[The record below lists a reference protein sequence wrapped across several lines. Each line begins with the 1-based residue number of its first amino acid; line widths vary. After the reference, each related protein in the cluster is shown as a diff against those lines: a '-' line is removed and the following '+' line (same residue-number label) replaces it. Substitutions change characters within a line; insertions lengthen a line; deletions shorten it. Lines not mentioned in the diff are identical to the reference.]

1 MLLNRVLDWDSLPH
15 TTRKG
20 AMPFLSFKEMGRLD
34 RSVTNKQERPYQVK
48 TCKDLAMPA
57 FNQHVYTNEDDH
69 RALRWVQEIGIKLR
83 GFRLVLK
90 DWWVTEREPGSVL
103 IELMTKG
110 SRLHD
115 VEIEKYY
122 ATRG

>member
-48 TCKDLAMPA
+48 TCKDLVMSA
-57 FNQHVYTNEDDH
+57 FNKHVYTNEEDH
-69 RALRWVQEIGIKLR
+69 RALRWVPR
-83 GFRLVLK
+83 NR
-90 DWWVTEREPGSVL
+90 VTVARYQLPAGPP
-103 IELMTKG
+103 
-110 SRLHD
+110 
-115 VEIEKYY
+115 
-122 ATRG
+122 